1 LPFASA
7 AGKSVSARHKT
18 WKGEPCHL
26 TCGADQI
33 VTANTDLDWSLCN
46 QRVFEFASMEGAI
59 RGRNYAVPGGGT
71 IRPDLVIADDPQA
84 KLQAKSALT
93 DGLKKESGR

>member
-1 LPFASA
+1 MKVLMDGDSPLAEDFPELVLPFASA

-46 QRVFEFASMEGAI
+46 QR
-59 RGRNYAVPGGGT
+59 
-71 IRPDLVIADDPQA
+71 
-84 KLQAKSALT
+84 
-93 DGLKKESGR
+93 